1 VSHSFLLVRLGSMGD
16 VIHAI
21 PTAAAL
27 RARFPE
33 ARIDWMVDPRYV
45 PLLEM
50 VRGLD
55 SRIAVN
61 TRRIG
66 STFATLGDLRGVG
79 YSAVIDLQGLLKSA
93 VLARAVGAERTIG
106 FASHH
111 LRERTAG
118 PFYTHRVDPALA
130 NRLNAGSLSEPHVI
144 FKNLALLAPLG
155 SRDTRVAFPLEIPHS
170 AVAETAVACFAGAP
184 YAVINPGAAWPN
196 KRWPADRFG
205 GLAAALSDRFG
216 LRSLVLWGPGEQ
228 PLADQVA
235 NASRGAA
242 EPAPATAITDVFA
255 IASRARILISG
266 DTGPLHIGG
275 AVGTPLVALFGPTR
289 AERNGPW
296 SATDIVVS
304 RTDGCACLYR
314 RRCRRKAACIDDIQ
328 LSDVVDAVDRRL
340 ATPRANA

>member
-1 VSHSFLLVRLGSMGD
+1 MGD

-50 VRGLD
+50 VRGID
-55 SRIAVN
+55 SRIAVD
-61 TRRIG
+61 TRRVG
-66 STFATLGDLRGVG
+66 RTFATLGDLRGVG

-118 PFYTHRVDPALA
+118 PFYSHRVDPAEL
-130 NRLNAGSLSEPHVI
+130 HVI

-170 AVAETAVACFAGAP
+170 EVAEAAVARFAGTP

-205 GLAAALSDRFG
+205 ALAATLSDRFA

-228 PLADQVA
+228 PLAEQVA
-235 NASRGAA
+235 DASRGAA
-242 EPAPATAITDVFA
+242 LLAPATSITDLFA

-296 SATDIVVS
+296 SAADIVVS
-304 RTDGCACLYR
+304 RTDGCSCLYR

-328 LSDVVDAVDRRL
+328 LPEVVDAVDRRL
-340 ATPRANA
+340 TMPRANA

>member
-1 VSHSFLLVRLGSMGD
+1 MGD

-50 VRGLD
+50 MRGLD

-61 TRRIG
+61 TRRVG
-66 STFATLGDLRGVG
+66 STFATLGDLRRVG

-118 PFYTHRVDPALA
+118 PFYSHRVDPTE
-130 NRLNAGSLSEPHVI
+130 SHVI

-155 SRDTRVAFPLEIPHS
+155 SRDNRVAFPLEIPPS
-170 AVAETAVACFAGAP
+170 DVADTAVARFAGTP

-205 GLAAALSDRFG
+205 GLAATLHDRFG

-228 PLADQVA
+228 PLAEQVA
-235 NASRGAA
+235 TASRGAA
-242 EPAPATAITDVFA
+242 EPAPATSITDLFA

-275 AVGTPLVALFGPTR
+275 AVGTPLVALFGPTY
-289 AERNGPW
+289 AARNGPW
-296 SATDIVVS
+296 SPADIVVS
-304 RTDGCACLYR
+304 RTDGCSCLYR
-314 RRCRRKAACIDDIQ
+314 RRCRRKSACIDDIQ
-328 LSDVVDAVDRRL
+328 LFDVVDAVERRL
-340 ATPRANA
+340 TMPRVNA

>member
-1 VSHSFLLVRLGSMGD
+1 MGD

-50 VRGLD
+50 VRGID
-55 SRIAVN
+55 SRIAVD
-61 TRRIG
+61 TRRVG
-66 STFATLGDLRGVG
+66 RTFATLGDLRGVG

-118 PFYTHRVDPALA
+118 PFYSHRVDPAEL
-130 NRLNAGSLSEPHVI
+130 HVI

-170 AVAETAVACFAGAP
+170 EVAEAAVARFAGTP

-205 GLAAALSDRFG
+205 ALAATLSDRFG

-228 PLADQVA
+228 PLAEQVA
-235 NASRGAA
+235 DASRGAA
-242 EPAPATAITDVFA
+242 QPAPATSITDLFA

-296 SATDIVVS
+296 SAADIVVS
-304 RTDGCACLYR
+304 RTDGCSCLSR

-328 LSDVVDAVDRRL
+328 LPEVVDAVDRRL
-340 ATPRANA
+340 AMPRANA

>member
-1 VSHSFLLVRLGSMGD
+1 MGD

-50 VRGLD
+50 VRGID

-61 TRRIG
+61 TRRVG

-118 PFYTHRVDPALA
+118 LFYSHRVDPT
-130 NRLNAGSLSEPHVI
+130 EPHVI

-170 AVAETAVACFAGAP
+170 EVAETAVARFAGTP

-205 GLAAALSDRFG
+205 ALAATLSDRYG
-216 LRSLVLWGPGEQ
+216 LRSLVLWGPGEE
-228 PLADQVA
+228 PLAEQVA
-235 NASRGAA
+235 NASRGAT
-242 EPAPATAITDVFA
+242 ELAPATSITDLFA

-296 SATDIVVS
+296 SAADIVVS
-304 RTDGCACLYR
+304 RTDGCSCLYR

-328 LSDVVDAVDRRL
+328 LPEVVDAVDRRL
-340 ATPRANA
+340 AMPRANA

>member
-1 VSHSFLLVRLGSMGD
+1 LGD

-61 TRRIG
+61 TRSVGR
-66 STFATLGDLRGVG
+66 TLATLGDLRGVG

-111 LRERTAG
+111 LRERAAG
-118 PFYTHRVDPALA
+118 PFYTHRVDPT
-130 NRLNAGSLSEPHVI
+130 EPHVI

-170 AVAETAVACFAGAP
+170 AVAETAVARFAGTP

-216 LRSLVLWGPGEQ
+216 LRSLVLWGPGEE
-228 PLADQVA
+228 PLAEQVA

-242 EPAPATAITDVFA
+242 QPAPETTITDLFA
-255 IASRARILISG
+255 IASQARILISG

-296 SATDIVVS
+296 AATDIVIS
-304 RTDGCACLYR
+304 RTDGCSCLYR
-314 RRCRRKAACIDDIQ
+314 RRCRRTAACIDDIP

-340 ATPRANA
+340 TMARGSA

>member
-1 VSHSFLLVRLGSMGD
+1 MSHSFLLVRLGSMGD

-21 PTAAAL
+21 PAAAAL

-33 ARIDWMVDPRYV
+33 ARIDWLVDPRYV

-61 TRRIG
+61 TRRLG
-66 STFATLGDLRGVG
+66 STMATLRDLRRVG
-79 YSAVIDLQGLLKSA
+79 YTAVIDLQGLLKSA
-93 VLARAVGAERTIG
+93 VLARAVGADRTIG
-106 FASHH
+106 FESSH

-118 PFYTHRVDPALA
+118 PFYTHRVDPT
-130 NRLNAGSLSEPHVI
+130 EPHVI
-144 FKNLALLAPLG
+144 FKNLALLEPLG
-155 SRDTRVAFPLEIPHS
+155 SRDTRVAFPLEIPPS
-170 AVAETAVACFAGAP
+170 TVADAAVASLGGGP
-184 YAVINPGAAWPN
+184 YALINPGAAWPN

-205 GLAAALSDRFG
+205 ALADALRDRFG

-228 PLADQVA
+228 SLAEQVVSTSA
-235 NASRGAA
+235 GAA
-242 EPAPATAITDVFA
+242 SAASATSITDLFA
-255 IASRARILISG
+255 IARHARVLISG

-296 SATDIVVS
+296 SPSDIVLS
-304 RTDGCACLYR
+304 RTDACVCHYK
-314 RRCRRKAACIDDIQ
+314 RRCRNQVACINDIQ
-328 LSDVVDAVDRRL
+328 LPEVVDAVERRL
-340 ATPRANA
+340 SRPRVDE

>member
-1 VSHSFLLVRLGSMGD
+1 MGD

-50 VRGLD
+50 MRGLD

-61 TRRIG
+61 TRRVG
-66 STFATLGDLRGVG
+66 STLATLGDLRRVG

-118 PFYTHRVDPALA
+118 PFYSHRVDPAEL
-130 NRLNAGSLSEPHVI
+130 HVI

-155 SRDTRVAFPLEIPHS
+155 SRDTRVSFPLEIPHS
-170 AVAETAVACFAGAP
+170 EVAEAAVARFAGTP

-205 GLAAALSDRFG
+205 ALAATLSDRFG

-228 PLADQVA
+228 PLAEQVA
-235 NASRGAA
+235 DASRGAA
-242 EPAPATAITDVFA
+242 LLAPATSITDLFA

-296 SATDIVVS
+296 SAADIVVS
-304 RTDGCACLYR
+304 RTDGCSCLYR

-328 LSDVVDAVDRRL
+328 LPEVVDAVDRRL
-340 ATPRANA
+340 TMPRVNL

>member
-1 VSHSFLLVRLGSMGD
+1 MGD

-50 VRGLD
+50 VRGID
-55 SRIAVN
+55 SRIALY
-61 TRRIG
+61 TRRVG
-66 STFATLGDLRGVG
+66 SSVATLGDLRRVG

-106 FASHH
+106 FASQH

-118 PFYTHRVDPALA
+118 PFYTHRVDPT
-130 NRLNAGSLSEPHVI
+130 EPHVI

-170 AVAETAVACFAGAP
+170 TVAETAIARFAAAP

-205 GLAAALSDRFG
+205 GLAAALSDRFA
-216 LRSLVLWGPGEQ
+216 LRSLVLWGPGEEA
-228 PLADQVA
+228 LAEQVVT
-235 NASRGAA
+235 ASHGAA
-242 EPAPATAITDVFA
+242 QTAPATSITDLFA

-304 RTDGCACLYR
+304 RTDGCSCLYR
-314 RRCRRKAACIDDIQ
+314 RRCRRAAACINDIP
-328 LSDVVDAVDRRL
+328 LSDVVDAIERRL
-340 ATPRANA
+340 AIPRVNG

>member
-1 VSHSFLLVRLGSMGD
+1 MGD

-50 VRGLD
+50 VRGID
-55 SRIAVN
+55 SRIAVD
-61 TRRIG
+61 TRRVG
-66 STFATLGDLRGVG
+66 RTFATLGDLRGVG

-118 PFYTHRVDPALA
+118 PFYSHRVDPAEL
-130 NRLNAGSLSEPHVI
+130 HVI

-170 AVAETAVACFAGAP
+170 EVAEAAVARFAGTP

-205 GLAAALSDRFG
+205 ALAATLSDRFA

-228 PLADQVA
+228 PLAEQVA
-235 NASRGAA
+235 DASRGAA
-242 EPAPATAITDVFA
+242 LLAPATSITDLFA

-296 SATDIVVS
+296 SAADIVVS
-304 RTDGCACLYR
+304 RTDGCSCLYR

-328 LSDVVDAVDRRL
+328 LPEVVDAVDRRL
-340 ATPRANA
+340 AMPRANA

>member
-1 VSHSFLLVRLGSMGD
+1 MNHRFLLIRLGSLGD

-45 PLLEM
+45 ALLEM
-50 VRGLD
+50 VPGID

-61 TRRIG
+61 TRRLG
-66 STFATLGDLRGVG
+66 RTLATIKDLRRVG
-79 YSAVIDLQGLLKSA
+79 YTAAIDLQGLLKSA

-106 FASHH
+106 FAAHH
-111 LRERTAG
+111 LRERTAT
-118 PFYTHRVDPALA
+118 PFYTHRVDPQDVA
-130 NRLNAGSLSEPHVI
+130 HVV
-144 FKNLALLAPLG
+144 FKNLALLEPLG
-155 SRDTRVAFPLEIPHS
+155 SRETRAAFPLEIPFS
-170 AVAETAVACFAGAP
+170 AVADATNARFGGAP

-205 GLAAALSDRFG
+205 ALAAAIRDRFG
-216 LRSLVLWGPGEQ
+216 LRSLVLWGPGEES
-228 PLADQVA
+228 LAEDVTR
-235 NASRGAA
+235 ASIGAA
-242 EPAPATAITDVFA
+242 EAAPATSITDLFA
-255 IASRARILISG
+255 IARRARILISG

-296 SATDIVVS
+296 SAADIVIA
-304 RTDGCACLYR
+304 RTDGCACHYR
-314 RRCRRKAACIDDIQ
+314 RRCRRNAPCINEIE
-328 LSDVVDAVDRRL
+328 LSEVVEAVDRRL
-340 ATPRANA
+340 AAPHAGL

>member
-1 VSHSFLLVRLGSMGD
+1 MGD

-50 VRGLD
+50 VRGID

-61 TRRIG
+61 TRRVG
-66 STFATLGDLRGVG
+66 STFSTLGDLRRVG

-118 PFYTHRVDPALA
+118 PFYSHRVDPAEL
-130 NRLNAGSLSEPHVI
+130 HVI

-170 AVAETAVACFAGAP
+170 EVAEAAVARFAGTP

-205 GLAAALSDRFG
+205 ALAATLSDRFG

-228 PLADQVA
+228 PLAEQVA
-235 NASRGAA
+235 DASRGAA
-242 EPAPATAITDVFA
+242 LLAPATSITDLFA

-296 SATDIVVS
+296 SAADIVVS
-304 RTDGCACLYR
+304 RTDGCSCLYR

-328 LSDVVDAVDRRL
+328 LPEVVDAVDRRL
-340 ATPRANA
+340 TMPRANA

>member
-1 VSHSFLLVRLGSMGD
+1 MGD

-50 VRGLD
+50 VRGID

-61 TRRIG
+61 TRRVG
-66 STFATLGDLRGVG
+66 RTFATLGDLRGVG

-118 PFYTHRVDPALA
+118 PFYSHRVDPAEL
-130 NRLNAGSLSEPHVI
+130 HVI

-170 AVAETAVACFAGAP
+170 EVAEAAVARFAGTP

-205 GLAAALSDRFG
+205 ALAATLSDRFG

-228 PLADQVA
+228 PLAEQVA
-235 NASRGAA
+235 DASRGAA
-242 EPAPATAITDVFA
+242 LLAPATSITDLFA

-296 SATDIVVS
+296 SAADIVVS
-304 RTDGCACLYR
+304 RTDGCSCLYR

-328 LSDVVDAVDRRL
+328 LPEVVDAVDRRL
-340 ATPRANA
+340 AMPRANA

>member
-50 VRGLD
+50 VRGID
-55 SRIAVN
+55 SRIAVD
-61 TRRIG
+61 TRRVG
-66 STFATLGDLRGVG
+66 RTFATLGDLRGVG

-118 PFYTHRVDPALA
+118 PFYSHRVDPAEL
-130 NRLNAGSLSEPHVI
+130 HVI

-170 AVAETAVACFAGAP
+170 EVAEAAVARFAGTP

-205 GLAAALSDRFG
+205 ALAATLSDRFA

-228 PLADQVA
+228 PLAEQVA
-235 NASRGAA
+235 DASRGAA
-242 EPAPATAITDVFA
+242 LLAPATSITDLFA

-296 SATDIVVS
+296 SAADIVVS
-304 RTDGCACLYR
+304 RTDGCSCLYR

-328 LSDVVDAVDRRL
+328 LPEVVDAVDRRL
-340 ATPRANA
+340 AMPRANA